1 MTNNKLTELSLNAL
15 KTFRMLNRE
24 GQLSHVYIG
33 GNRIGREHAVG
44 VARELEGMG
53 VETFL

>member
-1 MTNNKLTELSLNAL
+1 
-15 KTFRMLNRE
+15 MLNRE